1 MKIEKAELAQKINK
15 LKSIVPKKTVIP
27 ALQGILVQDG
37 YLIANNIELTV
48 KAKIEGTDGESFI
61 IPEKAFDLIN
71 NLPDGVVEI
80 ASKNTG
86 ESFYITI
93 KTDKI
98 KNKYQT
104 MDPDEFPM
112 PNAAGDDGEEFAIKA
127 EVLLSSMKRVSY
139 AIQVNGNN
147 QIMGALCL
155 QASGGTLN
163 FVGMDRH
170 MLAWD
175 KTSYDGEFELLIPKE
190 TVDKLL
196 TIGITDDVLIRH
208 NNHAATFSTREYE
221 IYTRIVEGKYFKY
234 TSLFKDSPLHTVVV
248 RSELLDAMIR
258 AKMCTDERNP
268 VKFTMKNNELNIVI
282 KDTITDYQET
292 INLQEEM
299 QEELTIGFNAKLVID
314 TLKAFDCHNI
324 ALKLES
330 AKMPMIVEG
339 EDSDFKAM
347 VLPVA
352 LS

>member
-37 YLIANNIELTV
+37 YLIANNMELTV
-48 KAKIEGTDGESFI
+48 KAKIEGIDGESFI
-61 IPEKAFDLIN
+61 IPAKAFDLIN

-86 ESFYITI
+86 EGFYITI
-93 KTDKI
+93 KMDKI

-104 MDPDEFPM
+104 MDPDEFPI
-112 PNAAGDDGEEFAIKA
+112 PNAAVDGGEEFAIKA
-127 EVLLSSMKRVSY
+127 ELLLASMQRVSY
-139 AIQVNGNN
+139 AIPVNGNN
-147 QIMGALCL
+147 RIMGALCL

-163 FVGMDRH
+163 FVGMDGH

-175 KTSYDGEFELLIPKE
+175 KTSYDGEFELLISKG

-196 TIGITDDVLIRH
+196 TIGITGDVLIRH
-208 NNHAATFSTREYE
+208 NNHAATFSTGEYE

-234 TSLFKDSPLHTVVV
+234 TSLFKDSPLHTMVVK
-248 RSELLDAMIR
+248 SEFLDAMIR

-268 VKFTMKNNELNIVI
+268 VKLTMKNSELNIVI

-299 QEELTIGFNAKLVID
+299 PEELTIGFNAKLVID
-314 TLKAFDCHNI
+314 TLKAFDSHNI
-324 ALKLES
+324 TIKLES
-330 AKMPMIVEG
+330 AKMPMIIEG
-339 EDSDFKAM
+339 EESDFKAM